1 MVVVPVV
8 GEFFVPVVVIGDAVI
23 IGAVVGVIVVGNAVV
38 VGAVVGVVIVGDAVV
53 VGAVIGVVVIGDAV
67 IVRAVIGV
75 VIVGNAVVVRAI
87 VGVIIVGDTVI
98 VGAIVGVIIVGDTVV
113 VGTVI
118 GVVVIGDAVIIGAIV
133 GVVVIGDAIVVGAV
147 VRIAVAASGGAAFRL
162 KDGPVHGVHV
172 VFIFHAAG
180 GKFQLKNGGS
190 VVVVKFPVVKNG
202 VCRVYACVGKGD
214 FLSLFQSDVGR
225 RRTVSGIVRVI
236 VVIVNGH
243 NAGGE
248 MQVLHRVLSACG
260 HFLKKCAAGN
270 NGAGLQLNDN
280 VLSAAVYVF
289 DKVTGLIDF
298 YDQVV

>member
-1 MVVVPVV
+1 M
-8 GEFFVPVVVIGDAVI
+8 
-23 IGAVVGVIVVGNAVV
+23 
-38 VGAVVGVVIVGDAVV
+38 
-53 VGAVIGVVVIGDAV
+53 
-67 IVRAVIGV
+67 
-75 VIVGNAVVVRAI
+75 
-87 VGVIIVGDTVI
+87 
-98 VGAIVGVIIVGDTVV
+98 
-113 VGTVI
+113 
-118 GVVVIGDAVIIGAIV
+118 
-133 GVVVIGDAIVVGAV
+133 
-147 VRIAVAASGGAAFRL
+147 
-162 KDGPVHGVHV
+162 HGVHV